1 MQHKISENSLET
13 NLFRNSLIVCIVAAS
28 LLFIHDILLDF
39 TISDMILELIGIVI
53 ASIFLKLSKNSEQV
67 EHQIPVFLTVLNL
80 LLVIAWY
87 NNKGLGVGLVL
98 DFLVVHIISIVL
110 LSLRYR
116 TKYLVLFAIMIA
128 ILFTV
133 EFVNKDFYYISMQ
146 YRMAPVLSKT
156 VMISITYIITTWVVL
171 YLKNQYSQTIQV
183 IMAQNFEI
191 NQKNETISN
200 NNMNLEEIVKKRTQ
214 DISEQKEKLLQYAF
228 FNSHK
233 VRAPLANIL
242 GAVSI
247 LMESFQD
254 LEIDERELMLNTIKK
269 EAERLDSEVR
279 YVQDIIHQTSD
290 SFISEFSNSSR
301 QYK

>member
-28 LLFIHDILLDF
+28 LLLLHDLLLDF
-39 TISDMILELIGIVI
+39 TVSDMILEIIGI
-53 ASIFLKLSKNSEQV
+53 AFAGLFLKLSKKTDEV
-67 EHQIPVFLTVLNL
+67 EHQIPVFLGVLNI
-80 LLVIAWY
+80 LLVMAWY
-87 NNKGLGVGLVL
+87 LNKCLGVGLVL

-110 LSLRYR
+110 LSVRYR
-116 TKYLVLFAIMIA
+116 NKYLVLFTLMMA

-156 VMISITYIITTWVVL
+156 IMISITYIITTWVVL

-200 NNMNLEEIVKKRTQ
+200 HNSNLEETVIKRTQ
-214 DISEQKEKLLQYAF
+214 DISDQKEKLLQYAF

-247 LMESFQD
+247 IEESFED
-254 LEIDERELMLNTIKK
+254 LDLDERDLMLNIIKK
-269 EAERLDSEVR
+269 ESERLDSEVR
-279 YVQDIIHQTSD
+279 SVQDIIHQTSD
-290 SFISEFSNSSR
+290 SFISEFNNSSSDE
-301 QYK
+301 K

>member
-28 LLFIHDILLDF
+28 LLLLHDLLLDF
-39 TISDMILELIGIVI
+39 TVSDMILEIIGI
-53 ASIFLKLSKNSEQV
+53 AFAGLFLKLSKKTDEV
-67 EHQIPVFLTVLNL
+67 EHQIPVFLGVLNI
-80 LLVIAWY
+80 LLVMAWY
-87 NNKGLGVGLVL
+87 INKGLGVGLVL

-110 LSLRYR
+110 LSVRYR
-116 TKYLVLFAIMIA
+116 NKYLVLFTLMMA

-156 VMISITYIITTWVVL
+156 IMISITYIITTWVVL
-171 YLKNQYSQTIQV
+171 YLKIQYSQTIQV
-183 IMAQNFEI
+183 IMSQNFEI

-200 NNMNLEEIVKKRTQ
+200 HNSNLEETVIKRTQ
-214 DISEQKEKLLQYAF
+214 DISDQKEKLLQYAF

-247 LMESFQD
+247 IEESFED
-254 LEIDERELMLNTIKK
+254 LDLDERDLMLNIIKK
-269 EAERLDSEVR
+269 ESERLDSEVR
-279 YVQDIIHQTSD
+279 SVQDIIHQTSD
-290 SFISEFSNSSR
+290 SFISEFINSSSDE
-301 QYK
+301 K

>member
-28 LLFIHDILLDF
+28 LLLLHDLLLDF
-39 TISDMILELIGIVI
+39 TVSDMILEIIGI
-53 ASIFLKLSKNSEQV
+53 AFAGLFLKLSKKTDEV
-67 EHQIPVFLTVLNL
+67 EHQIPVFLGVLNI
-80 LLVIAWY
+80 LLVMAWY
-87 NNKGLGVGLVL
+87 LNKGLGVGLVL

-110 LSLRYR
+110 LSVRYR
-116 TKYLVLFAIMIA
+116 NKYLVLFTLMMA

-156 VMISITYIITTWVVL
+156 IMISITYIITTWVVL
-171 YLKNQYSQTIQV
+171 YLKIQYSQTIQV
-183 IMAQNFEI
+183 IMSQNFEI

-200 NNMNLEEIVKKRTQ
+200 HNSNLEETVIKRTQ
-214 DISEQKEKLLQYAF
+214 DISDQKEKLLQYAF

-247 LMESFQD
+247 IQESYQD
-254 LEIDERELMLNTIKK
+254 LDLDERDLMLNIIKK
-269 EAERLDSEVR
+269 ESERLDSEVR
-279 YVQDIIHQTSD
+279 SVQDIIHQTSD
-290 SFISEFSNSSR
+290 SFISEFNNSSSDE
-301 QYK
+301 K